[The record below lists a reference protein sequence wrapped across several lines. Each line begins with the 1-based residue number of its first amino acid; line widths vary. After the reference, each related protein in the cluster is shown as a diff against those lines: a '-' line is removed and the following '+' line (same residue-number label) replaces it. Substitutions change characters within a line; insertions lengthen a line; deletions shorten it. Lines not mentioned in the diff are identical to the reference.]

1 MEDSVKIIKHINKN
15 KYLSKESMLKLG
27 DAFNRIRDFVLFLKD
42 DIICRI
48 YNNKTFLSQRE
59 VERIQM
65 WSEKAIG
72 HVTKYHNLGF
82 FNEKQFDNI

>member
-1 MEDSVKIIKHINKN
+1 MEDSVKLIKHINKN

-42 DIICRI
+42 DIIFR
-48 YNNKTFLSQRE
+48 KTFLSERE

-72 HVTKYHNLGF
+72 HVMKYHQLGF
-82 FNEKQFDNI
+82 FNEKQCDNI